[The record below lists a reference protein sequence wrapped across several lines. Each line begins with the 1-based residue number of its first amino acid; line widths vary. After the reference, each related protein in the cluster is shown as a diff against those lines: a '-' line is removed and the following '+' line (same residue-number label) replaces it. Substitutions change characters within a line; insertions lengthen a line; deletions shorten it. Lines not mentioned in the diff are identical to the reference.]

1 MSTGKWSATLLLATV
16 ALCQL
21 APRAHGQIIPGIY
34 PNFQA
39 TPLIDGNSSPLYK
52 GLSGFLYGHPYDGS
66 NTPNDGST
74 HFNDGMAAANVA
86 KVPLFGCVNEICNS
100 AIVVLGIGFSNW
112 TKELC
117 GDQTSFSDLIQPGNL
132 SCSPHGWSFINKAYG
147 ISSQLNPKVV
157 FVDCAYWRLGAVLG

>member
-1 MSTGKWSATLLLATV
+1 MSLTAKWPAALVLAAV

-21 APRAHGQIIPGIY
+21 ASSAHGQIIPGIY

-117 GDQTSFSDLIQPGNL
+117 DR
-132 SCSPHGWSFINKAYG
+132 
-147 ISSQLNPKVV
+147 SSRNRFLELDERALRRSTNGLWPSL
-157 FVDCAYWRLGAVLG
+157 YPTR